1 MLSCAING
9 ESSVFAP
16 TEISCAN
23 INLLLSPFVFVIQFW
38 AEVEVVSVVGPD
50 CEMFSINR
58 SILNQLTNY
67 IYSNV
72 SKDNDQIHIK
82 VLVRE
87 RNAVDNKVDD

>member
-1 MLSCAING
+1 
-9 ESSVFAP
+9 
-16 TEISCAN
+16 
-23 INLLLSPFVFVIQFW
+23 
-38 AEVEVVSVVGPD
+38 
-50 CEMFSINR
+50 MFSINR